1 MTYSP
6 KSLLAVA
13 VSLAC
18 LMSAVPALAQD
29 AGAPAQPA
37 AEAAAAPSP
46 DTVVAKIG
54 DETIT
59 EADLAFAA
67 EDLGQ
72 ELANVPPEER
82 RAFLTTVLIDM
93 KVMAKA
99 GRDQGL
105 NQTDLFKRRLAYL
118 EERALRRAYFAE
130 KIATSVTPEAIK
142 AAYDEM
148 VAQFK
153 PEEQVHARHI
163 LVASEEEA
171 KAIKAELDAGGN
183 FEGIAK
189 TKSLDPGAANGGDL
203 GFFQRGQMVKP
214 FEDAAF
220 ALDIGKV
227 SDPVQSQFGWHL
239 IKVEEKR
246 QSAPPSLEQATPQL
260 QQQVLFKNFDD
271 VVAQLKAATTIEI
284 PDAALAE
291 AVKKQS
297 ETAQ

>member
-183 FEGIAK
+183 FEDIAK